1 MTREQSEAPGATE
14 PLSAD
19 ASTLELGID
28 SESVP
33 TGEDREEPP
42 PASAGSESPT
52 MGGEVPPAIDE
63 RLTRTI
69 DQLQRLQAE
78 FDNYRKRTLRE
89 RQEWQRRAQAD
100 LLTRLLPVLDD
111 FDRARAHLGAVEA
124 GSPVEGL
131 VLVLKRLEDAISQS
145 GLVKLTDQPGDP
157 FDPERH
163 EAVQAS
169 PSSEIEEGRI
179 LLVFESGYAFEGQV
193 LRPSKVK
200 VSSGEAE

>member
-1 MTREQSEAPGATE
+1 MTRERPQAPGETE
-14 PLSAD
+14 SPSAD
-19 ASTLELGID
+19 APAVETVSPADSTAAD
-28 SESVP
+28 QP
-33 TGEDREEPP
+33 RGEPQGP
-42 PASAGSESPT
+42 VGGAESPIEAT
-52 MGGEVPPAIDE
+52 DAAADDE

-111 FDRARAHLGAVEA
+111 FDRARAHLGMVEA

-179 LLVFESGYAFEGQV
+179 LMVFESGYAFEGQV